1 VPAETQIID
10 TTSPSPALPSPLG
23 ETQRRVNFSQAVGE
37 EENKMMKGG
46 ATVGSFG
53 VHSEEVGMNEHNTDT
68 KFGTFKLP
76 PIAKFGQGIVSK
88 TIH

>member
-1 VPAETQIID
+1 MA
-10 TTSPSPALPSPLG
+10 SPSPLG

-76 PIAKFGQGIVSK
+76 PIAKFNQGIVSK